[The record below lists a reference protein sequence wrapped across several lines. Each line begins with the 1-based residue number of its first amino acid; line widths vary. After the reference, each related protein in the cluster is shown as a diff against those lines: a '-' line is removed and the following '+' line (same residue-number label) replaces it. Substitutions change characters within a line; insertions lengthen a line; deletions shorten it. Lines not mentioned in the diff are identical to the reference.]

1 MTDQGIRNIKDTTRR
16 AEATKS
22 EAEKISG
29 KFTVYWTFGK
39 CNAIGIPEAPSDNAA
54 MEFELKLGSLGNVR
68 TTTVRAFIEE
78 EIASLVGKMEWV

>member
-1 MTDQGIRNIKDTTRR
+1 M
-16 AEATKS
+16 
-22 EAEKISG
+22 
-29 KFTVYWTFGK
+29 YWTFGK

-78 EIASLVGKMEWV
+78 EIASVVGKMS